1 MTLYEIRIVTVIG
14 LLALGVIAVLASL
27 AMVHLQGFARRLNTR
42 IARVPTLPSL
52 RGDAREVARVI
63 DHRQATW
70 RLRC

>member
-1 MTLYEIRIVTVIG
+1 MTFYEIRIVTVIG

-27 AMVHLQGFARRLNTR
+27 AIVHLRDLGRRLKSRTTL
-42 IARVPTLPSL
+42 ARTLPSL
-52 RGDAREVARVI
+52 RGDAREAARVI